1 MIPTPG
7 KPVRGSRTGRPLM
20 ALLDL
25 LGRRWT
31 LRVLWELRRGPLTFA
46 ELQRRCDAMS
56 PSVLNQRISELRA
69 ASHHRP
75 CRRRLPINGGRKKAV
90 GVDRTA
96 RRLGQAVGSSEVTC
110 LRTGCLRRPSARRR
124 RPVLRRLRPLREFVR
139 RRRNRYRPS
148 ARRRAPPRN
157 CTRFATISVTLRLP
171 LPSLASY
178 SRYEIRPSI

>member
-31 LRVLWELRRGPLTFA
+31 LRVVWELRRGPLTFA

-69 ASHHRP
+69 ARIIAHAGGGY
-75 CRRRLPINGGRKKAV
+75 RLTAEGKK
-90 GVDRTA
+90 
-96 RRLGQAVGSSEVTC
+96 L
-110 LRTGCLRRPSARRR
+110 
-124 RPVLRRLRPLREFVR
+124 
-139 RRRNRYRPS
+139 
-148 ARRRAPPRN
+148 
-157 CTRFATISVTLRLP
+157 
-171 LPSLASY
+171 LASIAPL
-178 SRYEIRPSI
+178 SDWAKRWARAK